1 MKSKKDTE
9 KVDNEHYDEA
19 MVLND
24 SDDNL
29 AESKDN
35 KPTFKDKYSSKYFK
49 SLYTLTYIFKYIVRR
64 KCG

>member
-9 KVDNEHYDEA
+9 KVDNDHYDEA

-29 AESKDN
+29 AESKEN
-35 KPTFKDKYSSKYFK
+35 KNQIIKSNSK
-49 SLYTLTYIFKYIVRR
+49 
-64 KCG
+64 

>member
-9 KVDNEHYDEA
+9 KIDNEHYDEA

-29 AESKDN
+29 AESKDH
-35 KPTFKDKYSSKYFK
+35 KPSVIKDKYSSKN
-49 SLYTLTYIFKYIVRR
+49 IN
-64 KCG
+64 

>member
-1 MKSKKDTE
+1 MKSKKETE
-9 KVDNEHYDEA
+9 KIDNEHYDEA

-35 KPTFKDKYSSKYFK
+35 KHTLKDKISSKF
-49 SLYTLTYIFKYIVRR
+49 FN
-64 KCG
+64 

>member
-35 KPTFKDKYSSKYFK
+35 KPTFKDKYSSKQ
-49 SLYTLTYIFKYIVRR
+49 L
-64 KCG
+64 